1 MRILPPQKYLP
12 TVKGLTYN
20 IAACGGEAVFPL
32 YASFKLTA
40 RCHFGCP
47 FCNVKKDM
55 TPDLPT
61 DAVKAV
67 LDNLSRS
74 SVLMTSFEGG
84 EPLLRDDIGELLR
97 YARKRCG
104 FYLLFTTSVKDLE
117 SYPLEEYGRYID
129 FFHIS
134 IDEGHNNLSLY
145 DALPR
150 LVERIESQVS
160 VQVVVT
166 RDTMGS
172 LEAKVAR
179 CHDAGA
185 NIVIIPATH
194 MDNTGDFFPD
204 IGELE
209 RAVSRIRK
217 KYPLTIHTPQGYF
230 TAYRRARCSSA
241 SIIIAPDGRLYY
253 PCHIR
258 GTKGPDLATADLSAW
273 LTTREA
279 KLFRVEMKQ
288 CTRNC
293 GWYQYYAIGSYMS
306 LFSSLRTLGPMLFQK
321 KRKTAGDTE
330 N

>member
-1 MRILPPQKYLP
+1 MRILPVHSYLP
-12 TVKGLTYN
+12 SLKGLTHN
-20 IAACGGEAVFPL
+20 ILTGKPVFPL

-55 TPDLPT
+55 APDLST
-61 DAVKAV
+61 QTIKDI

-97 YARKRCG
+97 YAREYCG
-104 FYLLFTTSVKDLE
+104 FYLLFTTSVKDIVR
-117 SYPLEEYGRYID
+117 YPLEEYGRYID

-134 IDEGHNNLSLY
+134 IDEGHDNCELF
-145 DALPR
+145 DALPT
-150 LVERIESQVS
+150 LVTRIESQVS

-166 RDTMGS
+166 QNTIGL
-172 LEAKVAR
+172 LETKVKRCYNAR
-179 CHDAGA
+179 AA
-185 NIVIIPATH
+185 IVIIPAAH

-204 IGELE
+204 VRELE
-209 RAVSRIRK
+209 RLVNDLRK
-217 KYPLTIHTPQGYF
+217 KYPLTIHTPRGYF
-230 TAYRRARCSSA
+230 KAFYKSRCSPA

-253 PCHIR
+253 PCHVR
-258 GTKGPDLATADLSAW
+258 GTKGPNLAATDLSSW

-279 KLFRVEMKQ
+279 AVLRSVMKD

-293 GWYQYYAIGSYMS
+293 GWYQYYAVDSYMS
-306 LFSSLRTLGPMLFQK
+306 LFSALQTLGPMLFQR
-321 KRKTAGDTE
+321 KRKVPLAT
-330 N
+330 